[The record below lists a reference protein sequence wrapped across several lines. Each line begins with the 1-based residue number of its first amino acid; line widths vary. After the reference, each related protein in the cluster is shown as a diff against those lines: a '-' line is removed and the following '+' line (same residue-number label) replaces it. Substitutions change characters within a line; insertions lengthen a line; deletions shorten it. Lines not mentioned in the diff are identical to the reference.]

1 LLVFASYFS
10 AGRAFY
16 CKSGKLN
23 PVCCRLFSIEGACIN
38 PGFSA
43 TFKASNGAEEGSK
56 EKENGSSYRGLI
68 TLAGRT
74 YGAGVISGSFE
85 LPFNKGS

>member
-1 LLVFASYFS
+1 M
-10 AGRAFY
+10 
-16 CKSGKLN
+16 
-23 PVCCRLFSIEGACIN
+23 N

-43 TFKASNGAEEGSK
+43 TFKASNGAEDGSK
-56 EKENGSSYRGLI
+56 EKEKGSSYRGLI

-85 LPFNKGS
+85 LPFNNGS